1 MLPYRS
7 GGIPDLIVNNEGG
20 LLLGKLTRY
29 ILHEVLLTI
38 ILDTQLSLTGGGVKV
53 YPFPGTGG
61 QTEQAIHLDTTKFH
75 VDSKL
80 ISI

>member
-38 ILDTQLSLTGGGVKV
+38 ILDTQLSLTGGGSK
-53 YPFPGTGG
+53 YIPSL
-61 QTEQAIHLDTTKFH
+61 EQADRLN
-75 VDSKL
+75 KL
-80 ISI
+80 SI